1 MARWNNETL
10 KNALKLDIPFTCNTH
25 TLCIDSRQ
33 LQQGDMFIALPGK
46 QDGHDFVREALDNG
60 ASCAIVEHT
69 PANTTVHDKLI
80 HVKNSQAALNALG
93 MYSRAQAKN
102 LKAIAVTG
110 SVGKTTT
117 KEMLRYVLH
126 YFGPTTYS
134 RASYNNH
141 LGVPLSLAMLHPDS
155 EYGVFE
161 VGMNHKGEILPLA
174 KMIQPDIAIITTIA
188 PSHIGNMENSLE
200 EIADEKS
207 SMFEALSSSG
217 TALLHGD
224 HPLFERMKGN
234 AQRHGVKNI
243 FTAGRKAGSDARLL
257 HYQPIFHGK
266 SALLTAEIFGKIVA
280 YPLQFAGEHY
290 AFDSLY
296 VLLCGEIL
304 GLDLGLVM
312 QYLAKVQPVIG
323 RGQMLNLQLANG
335 KTIFVFDDAYNANP
349 TSMTAGLKSFCMM
362 NHDEV
367 GKRIAIIGQ
376 MGELGKHSHDYHVE
390 IGKLLNTLNFD
401 CVHVIGPEAKC
412 LFEAVDK
419 EKQGL
424 WFEKVDDFKE
434 EFIQTLTGGES
445 IFLKGSLSQRLQ
457 EVVTLLK
464 TQLKSVA

>member
-1 MARWNNETL
+1 MARWNNESL
-10 KNALKLDIPFTCNTH
+10 KNALKLEIPFSCNTH
-25 TLCIDSRQ
+25 TLCIDSRL

-46 QDGHDFVREALDNG
+46 QDGHNFVREALDKG
-60 ASCAIVEHT
+60 AACAIVEYT
-69 PANTTVHDKLI
+69 PNNTTNNDKLI
-80 HVKNSQAALNALG
+80 YVKSTQQALNDLG
-93 MYSRAQAKN
+93 QYSRSQAKN

-117 KEMLRYVLH
+117 KEMLRSTLH
-126 YFGPTTYS
+126 YFGSTVYS

-141 LGVPLSLAMLHPDS
+141 LGVPLSLAMLHPDTLF
-155 EYGVFE
+155 GVFE

-174 KMIQPDIAIITTIA
+174 QMIQPDIAIITTIA
-188 PSHIGNMENSLE
+188 PSHIGNVGSLE

-207 SMFEALSSSG
+207 SIFKALNDNG

-234 AQRHGVKNI
+234 ALKHGVKNI
-243 FTAGRKAGSDARLL
+243 FTVGRTAGSDARLL

-290 AFDSLY
+290 ALDSLY
-296 VLLCGEIL
+296 PLLCGEIL
-304 GLDLGLVM
+304 GLDLGFVM
-312 QYLAKVQPVIG
+312 QNLSKAQPAKG

-335 KTIFVFDDAYNANP
+335 KTIFIFDDAYNANP
-349 TSMTAGLKSFCMM
+349 ASMMAGLKSFSTM
-362 NHDEV
+362 NHDGRKV
-367 GKRIAIIGQ
+367 AIIGQ
-376 MGELGKHSHDYHVE
+376 MGELGENSKTFHIE
-390 IGKLLNTLNFD
+390 IGNLINTLGFD

-412 LFEAVDK
+412 LFETISK

-424 WFEKVDDFKE
+424 WYETVDNFKE
-434 EFIQTLTGGES
+434 EFINTLVGGES

-457 EVVTLLK
+457 EIVNLLK
-464 TQLKSVA
+464 EQLKTVT